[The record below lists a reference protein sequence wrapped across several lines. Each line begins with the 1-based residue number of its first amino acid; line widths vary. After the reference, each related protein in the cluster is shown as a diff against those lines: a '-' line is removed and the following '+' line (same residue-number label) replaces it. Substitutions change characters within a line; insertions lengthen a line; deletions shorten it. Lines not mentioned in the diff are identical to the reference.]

1 MKLKTNFKVL
11 LVFGIIFV
19 AFLLFNTNQVQA
31 STMSKGNIYKADT
44 HEELNKKMGIN
55 GEWYEFMEPGGSKY
69 EDNIN
74 KYYTCLDHPIYFLDI
89 RFSDEKGLDLTD
101 YINLEAMGG
110 IEGRYEENADI
121 QNKDIY
127 LTFLVKYNNGEDYVD
142 LGNSVTINGLGTFTK
157 KTNLETGFNRE
168 GEMTR
173 YQPVGY
179 QMKITDTSIF
189 NNKYLG
195 FDMEIQT
202 DDMTKIVTGFY
213 QVNIAKKE
221 EKPNTITSVDKEN
234 NVNLGI
240 TGNISD
246 GAKITTKE
254 IVKDSDTYLSMQSY
268 ISNKTDFADN
278 YKDYKFIFMR
288 DIKIENGTFDGK
300 LTMTFD
306 IGEKYNG
313 QKCVVLHK
321 KNNGEYEYFK
331 ETVENGKATI
341 EVTELSPFAILIAE
355 TKQENNTPT
364 EPAGTTEPT
373 EPIETTKPA
382 KPAETAKPT
391 EPTETTK
398 PAITNKEEKDETP
411 KTGTIDIIGYA
422 LVVTLLA
429 GAGIVSLKKNIK

>member
-31 STMSKGNIYKADT
+31 STMAKGNIYKADT

-55 GEWYEFMEPGGSKY
+55 GEWYDFIY
-69 EDNIN
+69 DYDLD
-74 KYYTCLDHPIYFLDI
+74 KYYSFVDSRNEDRNKMYQLDV

-101 YINLEAMGG
+101 YISIERLGG
-110 IEGRYEENADI
+110 ILGQNEENVQI
-121 QNKDIY
+121 KDKDVY
-127 LTFLVKYNNGEDYVD
+127 LTFLVTMHGGEEYLD
-142 LGNSVTINGLGTFTK
+142 LGNSITIDGLGTFIK
-157 KTNLETGFNRE
+157 KTNLETGFNKN

-213 QVNIAKKE
+213 QVNITKKE

-254 IVKDSDTYLSMQSY
+254 IAKDSDTHLSMQSY
-268 ISNKTDFADN
+268 INNHLSVEREE
-278 YKDYKFIFMR
+278 YKFIFMR
-288 DIKIENGTFDGK
+288 DIKIENGTFNGK

-306 IGEKYNG
+306 IGEQYNG

-321 KNNGEYEYFK
+321 KNNGEYEQFNS
-331 ETVENGKATI
+331 TIENGKATI

-355 TKQENNTPT
+355 TKQENDTS
-364 EPAGTTEPT
+364 
-373 EPIETTKPA
+373 
-382 KPAETAKPT
+382 
-391 EPTETTK
+391 TETTK
-398 PAITNKEEKDETP
+398 PTETTTTNKGEKDETP
-411 KTGTIDIIGYA
+411 KTGTVDIIGYV
-422 LVVTLLA
+422 LGVTLLT
-429 GAGIVSLKKNIK
+429 GVGIVELKKRLK

>member
-1 MKLKTNFKVL
+1 MKVKNQTKFL

-31 STMSKGNIYKADT
+31 STMAKGNVYKTNT
-44 HEELNKKMGIN
+44 HEELNEKMGIK
-55 GEWYEFMEPGGSKY
+55 GEWYDFIEPGSKY
-69 EDNIN
+69 GDNIN
-74 KYYTCLDHPIYFLDI
+74 KYYVYTDKPTYTLDI
-89 RFSDEKGLDLTD
+89 RLSDEKGLDLTD
-101 YINLEAMGG
+101 YIGLEQMAG
-110 IEGRYEENADI
+110 IEGRYEENANV

-127 LTFLVKYNNGEDYVD
+127 LTFLVKSNHGEDYVD
-142 LGNSVTINGLGTFTK
+142 LGNSIIIDGLGTFIK
-157 KTNLETGFNRE
+157 KTNLETGFNKN

-195 FDMEIQT
+195 FDIEIQT

-213 QVNIAKKE
+213 QVNIVKEE

-254 IVKDSDTYLSMQSY
+254 IVKDSDTHLSMQSY
-268 ISNKTDFADN
+268 INNHLSMEREE
-278 YKDYKFIFMR
+278 YKFVFMR
-288 DIKIENGTFDGK
+288 DIKIENGTFNGK

-306 IGEKYNG
+306 IGEQYNG

-321 KNNGEYEYFK
+321 KNNGEYEQFNS
-331 ETVENGKATI
+331 TIENGKVTI

-355 TKQENNTPT
+355 TKQENDTS
-364 EPAGTTEPT
+364 
-373 EPIETTKPA
+373 
-382 KPAETAKPT
+382 
-391 EPTETTK
+391 TETTK
-398 PAITNKEEKDETP
+398 PAETTTTNKGEKDETP
-411 KTGTIDIIGYA
+411 KTGTVDIIGYV
-422 LVVTLLA
+422 LGVTLLT
-429 GAGIVSLKKNIK
+429 GVGIVELKKRLK

>member
-1 MKLKTNFKVL
+1 MKVKNQTKFL

-31 STMSKGNIYKADT
+31 STMAKGNIYKADT

-55 GEWYEFMEPGGSKY
+55 GEWYDFIY
-69 EDNIN
+69 DYDLD
-74 KYYTCLDHPIYFLDI
+74 KYYSYVDSRNEDKNKMYELDV
-89 RFSDEKGLDLTD
+89 RFSNEKGLDLTD
-101 YINLEAMGG
+101 YISMERLGG
-110 IEGRYEENADI
+110 ILGQNEENI
-121 QNKDIY
+121 QIKDKDVY
-127 LTFLVKYNNGEDYVD
+127 LTFLVKMYGGEEYLD
-142 LGNSVTINGLGTFTK
+142 LGNSITIDGLGTFIK
-157 KTNLETGFNRE
+157 KTNLETGFNKN

-189 NNKYLG
+189 NNRYLG

-213 QVNIAKKE
+213 QASIAEKE

-254 IVKDSDTYLSMQSY
+254 IVKDSDTHLSMQSY
-268 ISNKTDFADN
+268 INNHLSMEREE
-278 YKDYKFIFMR
+278 YKFVFMR
-288 DIKIENGTFDGK
+288 DIKIENGTFNGK

-306 IGEKYNG
+306 IGEQYNG

-321 KNNGEYEYFK
+321 KNNGEYEQFNS
-331 ETVENGKATI
+331 TIENGKATI

-355 TKQENNTPT
+355 TKQENDTS
-364 EPAGTTEPT
+364 
-373 EPIETTKPA
+373 
-382 KPAETAKPT
+382 
-391 EPTETTK
+391 TETTK
-398 PAITNKEEKDETP
+398 PTETTTTNKGEKDETP
-411 KTGTIDIIGYA
+411 KTGTVDIIGYV
-422 LVVTLLA
+422 LGVTLLT
-429 GAGIVSLKKNIK
+429 GVGIVELKKRLK

>member
-31 STMSKGNIYKADT
+31 STMAKGNIYKADT

-55 GEWYEFMEPGGSKY
+55 GEWYDFIY
-69 EDNIN
+69 DYDLD
-74 KYYTCLDHPIYFLDI
+74 KYYSYVDSRNEDKNKMYELDV
-89 RFSDEKGLDLTD
+89 RFSNEKGLDLTD
-101 YINLEAMGG
+101 YISMEILGG
-110 IEGRYEENADI
+110 ILGQNEENI
-121 QNKDIY
+121 QIKDKDVY
-127 LTFLVKYNNGEDYVD
+127 LTFLVKMYGGEEYLD
-142 LGNSVTINGLGTFTK
+142 LGNSITIDGLGTFIK
-157 KTNLETGFNRE
+157 KTNLETGLNKN

-189 NNKYLG
+189 NNRYLG

-213 QVNIAKKE
+213 QASIAEKE

-254 IVKDSDTYLSMQSY
+254 IVKDSDTHLSMQSY
-268 ISNKTDFADN
+268 INNHLSMEREE
-278 YKDYKFIFMR
+278 YKFVFMR
-288 DIKIENGTFDGK
+288 DIKIENGTFNGK

-306 IGEKYNG
+306 IGEQYNG

-321 KNNGEYEYFK
+321 KNNGEYEQFNS
-331 ETVENGKATI
+331 TIENGKATI

-355 TKQENNTPT
+355 TKQENDTS
-364 EPAGTTEPT
+364 
-373 EPIETTKPA
+373 
-382 KPAETAKPT
+382 
-391 EPTETTK
+391 TETTK
-398 PAITNKEEKDETP
+398 PTETTTTNKGEKDETP
-411 KTGTIDIIGYA
+411 KTGTVDIIGYV
-422 LVVTLLA
+422 LGVTLLT
-429 GAGIVSLKKNIK
+429 GVGIVELKKRLK

>member
-31 STMSKGNIYKADT
+31 STMAKGNVYKANT
-44 HEELNKKMGIN
+44 HEELNEKMGIN
-55 GEWYEFMEPGGSKY
+55 GEWYDFIYSPKY
-69 EDNIN
+69 DSQDKYHYTDNPT
-74 KYYTCLDHPIYFLDI
+74 YTLDI
-89 RFSDEKGLDLTD
+89 RFSNEKGLDLTD
-101 YINLEAMGG
+101 YIGLEQMAG
-110 IEGRYEENADI
+110 IEGRYEENANV

-127 LTFLVKYNNGEDYVD
+127 LTFLVKSNHGEDYVD
-142 LGNSVTINGLGTFTK
+142 LGNSITIDGLGTFIK
-157 KTNLETGFNRE
+157 KTNLETGFDKN

-173 YQPVGY
+173 YQHVGY

-213 QVNIAKKE
+213 QVNIVKEE

-254 IVKDSDTYLSMQSY
+254 IVKDSDTHLSMKSY
-268 ISNKTDFADN
+268 INNHLSMEREE
-278 YKDYKFIFMR
+278 YKFVFMR
-288 DIKIENGTFDGK
+288 DIKIENGTFNGK

-306 IGEKYNG
+306 IGEQYNG

-321 KNNGEYEYFK
+321 KNNGEYEQFNS
-331 ETVENGKATI
+331 TIENGKATI

-355 TKQENNTPT
+355 TKQENNTQ
-364 EPAGTTEPT
+364 AEPT
-373 EPIETTKPA
+373 T
-382 KPAETAKPT
+382 PT
-391 EPTETTK
+391 EPTDSTPK
-398 PAITNKEEKDETP
+398 VDKGEKDETP
-411 KTGTIDIIGYA
+411 KTGTVDIIGYV
-422 LVVTLLA
+422 LGVTLLT
-429 GAGIVSLKKNIK
+429 GVGIVELKKRLK